1 MTERYD
7 CHYCKESLFGKKYV
21 LREENPYCVKCYES
35 LYSNNCERSFPGV
48 RMTERYDCH
57 YCKESLFGK
66 KYVLREENPYC
77 VKCYESLYSNNCE
90 ECKKP
95 IGCNSKDLSYKD
107 RHWHEDCFHCF
118 QCKRSLVDKPF
129 SAKEEQ
135 LLCTEC
141 YSNEYSSK
149 CHECKKTIMPGTRK
163 MEHKGNSWHETC
175 FICQR
180 CQQPIGTKSF
190 IPKDNQNYCVPCY
203 EKQFAMQCVQ
213 CKKVGTRKMEHKGNS
228 WHETCFIC
236 QRCQQPIGTKS
247 FIPKDNQNYCVPCYE
262 KQFAMQCVQCK
273 KPITTGGVTYRDQ
286 PWHKDCFLCTGCKNQ
301 LSGQRFTSR
310 DDFPYCLNCFCNLYA
325 KKCAGCTNPIS
336 GCKNQLSGQRFTSR
350 DDFPYCLNCF
360 CNLYAKKCAGCT
372 NPISGIGGSKYISF
386 EERQW
391 HNDCFNCKKCSVS
404 LVGRGFLAE
413 RDDVL
418 CPECGKDI

>member
-35 LYSNNCERSFPGV
+35 LYSN
-48 RMTERYDCH
+48 T
-57 YCKESLFGK
+57 
-66 KYVLREENPYC
+66 
-77 VKCYESLYSNNCE
+77 CE

-95 IGCNSKDLSYKD
+95 IGCNTRDLSYKD
-107 RHWHEDCFHCF
+107 RHWHEECFMCF

-129 SAKEEQ
+129 STKDEK

-149 CHECKKTIMPGTRK
+149 CHECKKTIMPGSRK

-175 FICQR
+175 FTCQR

-190 IPKDNQNYCVPCY
+190 IPKDTHNFCVPCY
-203 EKQFAMQCVQ
+203 EKQFAMQCV
-213 CKKVGTRKMEHKGNS
+213 H
-228 WHETCFIC
+228 
-236 QRCQQPIGTKS
+236 
-247 FIPKDNQNYCVPCYE
+247 
-262 KQFAMQCVQCK
+262 CK

-286 PWHKDCFLCTGCKNQ
+286 PWHKDCFLCTSCKQQ

-310 DDFPYCLNCFCNLYA
+310 DDFAYCLNCFCNLYA
-325 KKCAGCTNPIS
+325 KKCASCTTPIS
-336 GCKNQLSGQRFTSR
+336 GL
-350 DDFPYCLNCF
+350 
-360 CNLYAKKCAGCT
+360 
-372 NPISGIGGSKYISF
+372 GGSKYISF

-404 LVGRGFLAE
+404 LVGRGFLTE
-413 RDDVL
+413 RDDIL